1 MTAFGSL
8 GDLLSMA
15 VIYLGALIAGLICW
29 RRDPA
34 LFRQGLGIAWRT
46 VKGIA
51 PMLLIAII
59 AAGFLEQILPGPVIG
74 DLIGPQSGLYGVG
87 LAILVGAIT
96 PGGPIVSFP
105 LIVALANAG
114 AGGAQVMAFVTSW
127 STLAVMRIIVF
138 EIPVIGPQFAFRRF
152 VTSLFIAPV
161 VGLIALALGVSLG
174 R

>member
-1 MTAFGSL
+1 MGFTSL
-8 GDLLSMA
+8 GDALSMA
-15 VIYLGALIAGLICW
+15 VIYVGAIVAGAICW
-29 RRDPA
+29 RRDPS

-46 VKGIA
+46 IKGIA
-51 PMLLIAII
+51 PMLAIAII

-74 DLIGPQSGLYGVG
+74 DLIGPESGLYGVG
-87 LAILVGAIT
+87 LAIVVGAIT

-127 STLAVMRIIVF
+127 STLAVMRIVVF
-138 EIPVIGPQFAFRRF
+138 EIPVIGPKFALRRF
-152 VTSLFIAPV
+152 VTSLFIAPI
-161 VGLIALALGVSLG
+161 VGVIAYMIGVTLQ